1 MLNPRTVK
9 LVESMMMNTLHLI
22 FKVPLNGYNEMLLVS
37 INIETSGGLSKGG
50 VLIQGLLKTPF
61 VVIIDLLNTV

>member
-9 LVESMMMNTLHLI
+9 LVESMMMNVLHLI

-37 INIETSGGLSKGG
+37 INIETSGELSNARI
-50 VLIQGLLKTPF
+50 LI
-61 VVIIDLLNTV
+61 

>member
-9 LVESMMMNTLHLI
+9 LVESMMMNVLHLI

-37 INIETSGGLSKGG
+37 INIETSGGLSKGR
-50 VLIQGLLKTPF
+50 VLDIWSP
-61 VVIIDLLNTV
+61 

>member
-9 LVESMMMNTLHLI
+9 LVESTMMNVLHLI

-37 INIETSGGLSKGG
+37 INIETSGGLSKGR
-50 VLIQGLLKTPF
+50 VLLY
-61 VVIIDLLNTV
+61 LLNTV